1 MLPTCPALLFG
12 VRAQQWIDKDPVPMG
27 VPVWET
33 INICKAKHGEKH
45 HIVSGQRGGSVSITR
60 ESFSI

>member
-33 INICKAKHGEKH
+33 INICKAKHGEKRN
-45 HIVSGQRGGSVSITR
+45 IAST
-60 ESFSI
+60 

>member
-1 MLPTCPALLFG
+1 
-12 VRAQQWIDKDPVPMG
+12 MG

-45 HIVSGQRGGSVSITR
+45 HIVSGQRGGLFPSHQKLLPLKLPSDEMVRTL
-60 ESFSI
+60 